1 MCYHKCGCVNEYVG
15 VYECCMSLSEPV
27 RVCEDTEVWVYVPI
41 CVYMYICVSICV
53 YVCLLCM
60 SHVFGVD
67 AQKHLAHT
75 DTPVSF

>member
-1 MCYHKCGCVNEYVG
+1 M
-15 VYECCMSLSEPV
+15 
-27 RVCEDTEVWVYVPI
+27 YVPI